1 MEHDTFAETE
11 RGRSRLTGHLTE
23 NGCLG
28 RPNIPVF
35 LEDAAP
41 ERSKDTEGD
50 SVRQLIS
57 QCILDG
63 AGHMFS

>member
-11 RGRSRLTGHLTE
+11 RGRSQLTGYLTG

-28 RPNIPVF
+28 RLNIPVF

-41 ERSKDTEGD
+41 QRSKDTERD

-57 QCILDG
+57 QFILDG
-63 AGHMFS
+63 AGLMFS